1 MNNNNF
7 IPLTNND
14 IIIYNNVQSKVY
26 KYFINF
32 HKSSDIKFDECI
44 KNTSL
49 NQNEIYK
56 LSHDFKYN
64 ICLCNRNSYKN
75 NLIDYNY
82 NKIYKCINNFNFT
95 NPINFINNNEKIF
108 PIDIFTFYRQRI
120 YSLHH

>member
-32 HKSSDIKFDECI
+32 HKNSGIKFDECI

-56 LSHDFKYN
+56 LSQD
-64 ICLCNRNSYKN
+64 
-75 NLIDYNY
+75 
-82 NKIYKCINNFNFT
+82 
-95 NPINFINNNEKIF
+95 
-108 PIDIFTFYRQRI
+108 
-120 YSLHH
+120 